1 MWVQRFPDVSQQG
14 AGKGHPCEVRLAM
27 NADKLIEDTFITL
40 KEY

>member
-1 MWVQRFPDVSQQG
+1 MFRSKEQAR
-14 AGKGHPCEVRLAM
+14 AIPCEVRLAM